1 MSPLAAPALGVAW
14 ALVVAV
20 LAGAVHRP
28 ARRPLSPG
36 ATAARGTASAAGAAV
51 TMAPS
56 GTGSTAPGAADFPV
70 HAHDAIDVGDYRG
83 GVGLGH
89 KGAGGDGTDAG
100 HADAGC
106 RGPGH
111 ARAAPLFRALGARVR
126 GLARR
131 PPDEA
136 ADRRTGAA
144 LAAAVALAAVSPAL
158 GALPL
163 AWALLAPAAAARRAE
178 RSHEAAVVDQL
189 PDVVDLLL
197 LTTSA
202 GLPVASA
209 LGAIG
214 GRPGGPLGAGLAAGA
229 AHVAGGGINADALA
243 LLGDAAGP
251 AARPL
256 LDALVEHD
264 RYGTPL
270 RPALERV
277 GIEAR
282 VRRRRH
288 AEESARRLPVTLL
301 FPLVLTTL
309 PAFVLLTVVPLLAGS
324 LGSLSP

>member
-1 MSPLAAPALGVAW
+1 VALLLRVIG
-14 ALVVAV
+14 
-20 LAGAVHRP
+20 GR
-28 ARRPLSPG
+28 ARR
-36 ATAARGTASAAGAAV
+36 
-51 TMAPS
+51 
-56 GTGSTAPGAADFPV
+56 
-70 HAHDAIDVGDYRG
+70 
-83 GVGLGH
+83 
-89 KGAGGDGTDAG
+89 
-100 HADAGC
+100 
-106 RGPGH
+106 
-111 ARAAPLFRALGARVR
+111 
-126 GLARR
+126 LARR

-144 LAAAVALAAVSPAL
+144 LAAALALAAVTPAL

-163 AWALLAPAAAARRAE
+163 AWAVLAPAAAARRAG

-214 GRPGGPLGAGLAAGA
+214 GRPGGPLGAGVAAGA
-229 AHVAGGGINADALA
+229 AHVAGGGTIADALA
-243 LLGDAAGP
+243 LLGDAAGHT
-251 AARPL
+251 ARPL
-256 LDALVEHD
+256 LDVLVEHD
-264 RYGTPL
+264 RYGTAL

-282 VRRRRH
+282 LRRRRH